1 MSQLLLRPIE
11 FSQYKT
17 GMERP
22 LAKSSNK
29 TTGSSFRRP
38 RFRETKHRTSTT
50 VDNKGTKIL
59 STNIVILNALSNT
72 WLLNID
78 GKAPFLLI
86 FHIVSVPYVNVP

>member
-38 RFRETKHRTSTT
+38 RFRETKNRTSTT
-50 VDNKGTKIL
+50 VDNKGTRLLTEKTKSL
-59 STNIVILNALSNT
+59 QTAYNNLQLHKK
-72 WLLNID
+72 LNIIESVVKD
-78 GKAPFLLI
+78 
-86 FHIVSVPYVNVP
+86 VSNYLTLDIY